1 MKEYWLQLKPRE
13 RQLLSVGGGV
23 LLLTIVYLAMLEPL
37 FNSTGRL
44 EQQVREQEK
53 LLLWMKEAVAEAKQL
68 QRSGVKSANMGGQS
82 LLSLVDRTARQGQL
96 GDAVKRVEPDGN
108 QRVRVW
114 LERASFDDILRWVEG
129 LQNNYAIELETVVVD
144 KEEIQGRVNARLTFQ
159 GGA

>member
-1 MKEYWLQLKPRE
+1 MKEYWMQLKPRE
-13 RQLLSVGGGV
+13 RQLLSVGGGI
-23 LLLTIVYLAMLEPL
+23 LLLTIVYLAMIEPL

-44 EQQVREQEK
+44 QQQVREQEK
-53 LLLWMKEAVAEAKQL
+53 LVQWMKGAVAEARTL
-68 QRSGVKSANMGGQS
+68 QRSGVRTANMGGQS
-82 LLSLVDRTARQGQL
+82 LLSLVDQTAKQGQL

-144 KEEIQGRVNARLTFQ
+144 KEETPGRVNARLTFQ
-159 GGA
+159 GAA